1 MKFILTVAL
10 VVLIQYSAARSE
22 TTDKFV
28 EFWKLVWCDFGG
40 LYGFRDFACPPS
52 IPMKPMISAGQ
63 RTNNTAGYALDTK
76 IWTGTTDDYTSE
88 CVFIQ
93 LTADIPKPTI
103 GNIIE
108 LSISV

>member
-1 MKFILTVAL
+1 
-10 VVLIQYSAARSE
+10 
-22 TTDKFV
+22 
-28 EFWKLVWCDFGG
+28 
-40 LYGFRDFACPPS
+40 
-52 IPMKPMISAGQ
+52 MKPMILAGQ

-76 IWTGTTDDYTSE
+76 FWTGTTDDYTSE

-108 LSISV
+108 LSISVQTLPTTSNSTVASTYDSAVCATTYQSDNSLTKMTWETLDLSSNFA